1 MMTHPWTRSF
11 PLSEDDVDSLVNL
24 LLERETPMTTE
35 QLALILM
42 EQRLQA
48 ESDALAAR
56 YRDTQLYNPAQT
68 YKDGARLIF
77 PQFEYATATVK
88 DVRAGDNTQ
97 YGDYQVIA
105 VDFDTKAY
113 NTNGSDYREF
123 AASLT
128 VPHALVQA
136 AVELD
141 AAETPNMT
149 APEIL
154 EKGRSII
161 LGTLQTSLKA
171 RTELMLMAGQ
181 WFVRDLV
188 MDIDAGTLH
197 LAEAVLDM
205 NDGGPLRPEEILE
218 QIGGMGTAGIGLQ
231 IFSLNLALSKDQRF
245 DEVGPTGQIWWYLAR
260 MEPAIVRTMPEWLE
274 YKDIPYDEDLLT
286 EDMIDLETE
295 LDDELTD
302 IDFEGRLRRATTTL
316 IYPHRRAGTLP
327 LNAKTKMIFPSARTP
342 RIYVELLDTTDGEK
356 FTGWVVHEH
365 KYVYGLEPFYAKH
378 QFPIGGRL
386 TVEKGDHPGQ
396 IKLSF
401 EGYKARTEYIRML
414 VPTHDHHIAFENR
427 KRSIGAAYDDL
438 FLFGADELPEL
449 DQMVKSNRNKNMV
462 TILRMIMTELAKL
475 SPQGTV
481 HVTTLYSVFN
491 VIRRSPP
498 GPIFAILQAN
508 AEFED
513 VGDYY
518 WKISQERG

>member
-48 ESDALAAR
+48 ERDALEAR

-77 PQFEYATATVK
+77 PQFDYATATVR
-88 DVRAGDNTQ
+88 DVRPGDNAQ
-97 YGDYQVIA
+97 YGEYQVIA
-105 VDFDTKAY
+105 VEFDAKLH

-123 AASLT
+123 AAGLT
-128 VPHALVQA
+128 VPHMLIQA
-136 AVELD
+136 AAQID
-141 AAETPNMT
+141 AEEAPTMT

-154 EKGRSII
+154 EKGRSVI
-161 LGTLQTSLKA
+161 LGTLQTALKA
-171 RTELMLMAGQ
+171 RPELMQMAGQ

-205 NDGGPLRPEEILE
+205 ANGGPLRPEEILE
-218 QIGGMGTAGIGLQ
+218 QIGGLGSAAIGLQ
-231 IFSLNLALSKDQRF
+231 VFSLNLALSKDDRF
-245 DEVGPTGQIWWYLAR
+245 DEVGPTGQIWWYLTR
-260 MEPAIVRTMPEWLE
+260 MEPKAVRTVPEWLE
-274 YKDIPYDEDLLT
+274 YKEIPYDEDLLS

-295 LDDELTD
+295 IDDELTD
-302 IDFEGRLRRATTTL
+302 IEFEGRLRRATTTL

-327 LNAKTKMIFPSARTP
+327 LNAKTQMIFPSARTP

-365 KYVYGLEPFYAKH
+365 QYVYGLEEFYTKH
-378 QFPIGGRL
+378 QFPVGGRL
-386 TVEKGDHPGQ
+386 TVERGDHPGQ

-401 EGYKARTEYIRML
+401 EGYKARTEWIRML
-414 VPTHDHHIAFENR
+414 VPTSDHHIAFENR
-427 KRSIGAAYDDL
+427 KRAIGVAYDDL
-438 FLFGADELPEL
+438 YIFGAEELPEL
-449 DQMVKSNRNKNMV
+449 DQMVKANRNKTMV

-481 HVTTLYSVFN
+481 HITTLYSVFN
-491 VIRRSPP
+491 VIRRCPP
-498 GPIFAILQAN
+498 GPLFAILRAN

-518 WKISQERG
+518 WKLGQEKG